1 MHPICVVNKS
11 TILDL
16 HELLRGDV
24 PYMCSKHV
32 DNLDLRELLRGDV
45 PYMCS
50 EHVDNFRSA

>member
-16 HELLRGDV
+16 HELLEGMYPICV
-24 PYMCSKHV
+24 VNTSTI
-32 DNLDLRELLRGDV
+32 LDLRELLRGDV

-50 EHVDNFRSA
+50 KHVDNFRSA